1 MSATRQQ
8 ILACARS
15 YVGVRFKHEGRTRE
29 EGLDCF
35 GLIIRV
41 AWDLELSRFTLT
53 GYGHIPHAP
62 SVRAH
67 CNAQMSRKPVDT
79 MQAGDVV
86 LCANKH
92 WDCHLA
98 IVGDGGRPFSLIQ
111 SLAEQR
117 RVVES
122 SLSEE
127 YRSYIR
133 SCFQLPNVQEV
144 PA

>member
-1 MSATRQQ
+1 MSATREQ
-8 ILACARS
+8 IVNCARS

-41 AWDLELSRFTLT
+41 AWDLHLSQFTLT
-53 GYGHIPHAP
+53 GYGHYPHAP
-62 SVRAH
+62 SVRKH
-67 CNAQMSRKPVDT
+67 CDAQMTRKPLVK
-79 MQAGDVV
+79 MQPGDI
-86 LCANKH
+86 LRFANKH

-98 IVGDGGRPFSLIQ
+98 CVGDGGRPFSLIH

-122 SLSEE
+122 PLSDDL
-127 YRSYIR
+127 RSHIR
-133 SCFQLPNVQEV
+133 ACYQLPNVTEV
-144 PA
+144 TA

>member
-1 MSATRQQ
+1 MSATREQ
-8 ILACARS
+8 IVACARS

-41 AWDLELSRFTLT
+41 AWDLDLSDFSLS
-53 GYGHIPHAP
+53 GYGRLPHPP

-67 CNAQMSRKPVDT
+67 CQKQMTVKPIAT
-79 MQAGDVV
+79 MQPGDVV
-86 LCANKH
+86 LCAYKH
-92 WDCHLA
+92 WESHLA
-98 IVGDGGRPFSLIQ
+98 FVGSNGTRFSLIH
-111 SLAEQR
+111 SYAEAR
-117 RVVES
+117 RVVEVT
-122 SLSEE
+122 LSDE

-144 PA
+144 SA